1 MKLPEIPANEKQRQK
16 DLDSYNILDT
26 PREPTFDQITSLAA
40 ALCGTKFALVTLVD
54 ADRQWFKACYGI
66 DVNETPR
73 SISFCAHAIQG
84 DDIYIVRDTLRDT
97 CFHDSPLVTGPPH
110 IRFYAGAPLITPEG
124 TRLGTLC
131 VLDPEPKDLTD
142 QQKRILESLA
152 RHVMDLFE
160 LKKKTVEVESF
171 ARIINQ
177 TTDAMTA
184 VAPPSWKFNFANA
197 AALRLFGANSLEEFY
212 QLGPWDV
219 SPELQPDGEPSV
231 AKAQRMIKQALETGT
246 AYFEWCHKRLDGTI
260 FPSMIQLSR
269 IEQGDQTWCLAS
281 VRDVTNEKA
290 LERQLIEAQ
299 SIARIGSWTHDLYTN
314 EVSWSSEIFKLIEI
328 DETPSSKTQFH
339 FYRDRIHPD
348 DLPKLDHLMNRAK
361 NYGEDF
367 VFDHRLIFEGG
378 DRIKYV
384 QGIAKTVRD
393 KNGTVVSLSGTL
405 RDRTADVEKEEKY
418 RRLLEENQ
426 FVLDTLGIG
435 VWKSDME
442 SGAQMWDKNVYQ
454 LWEVDPSTFSGDYSG
469 FAKYLTEDAKKR
481 VEEDWDKII
490 HGLDRF
496 SNTYEII
503 TPKGKRKFIGTQGI
517 VIRNSQGKPTFLFGV
532 NWDRSKEV
540 EMEKLLQLEKAK
552 SLHSAKLASIGQ
564 LAAGV
569 GHEINNPLAVISGH
583 IAMAEQILING
594 GDPLIVLD
602 KLHKMENSVI
612 RITNIVKGLR
622 TFARSD
628 NDEVSE
634 FDPFELV
641 RESVD
646 IVSEIYQ
653 REGVVV
659 SLRKE
664 SLPVKMIGNRGRLQQ
679 VLVNLLSNARDATV
693 GQPLR
698 RIDVIV
704 TSDDGQLK
712 IIVKDNGYGVPEDI
726 REKIFDPF
734 FTTKDVSHGTGIGL
748 SLVST
753 IIKEHNGKVDLRSEE
768 GKGSEFEVTLPVNFA
783 ETQNSPAPVKKK
795 TAIEKFDCRVLV
807 LDDEP
812 ELREVLK
819 EILELSCVEVY
830 SASTVPEAMK
840 LLKERRIDAIISDI
854 KMPSYDGFEFLAQ
867 IKKDPKL
874 IQTRFFFL
882 TGGIEMTP
890 QEKTIVQRD
899 TDGVF
904 YKPIKVNDIVQTLK
918 QYFKVISP

>member
-40 ALCGTKFALVTLVD
+40 ALCGTKYALVTLVD

-84 DDIYIVRDTLRDT
+84 DDIYVVKDTLKDI
-97 CFHDSPLVTGPPH
+97 CFHDSPLVTGPPN

-124 TRLGTLC
+124 NRLGTLC
-131 VLDPEPKDLTD
+131 VLDSEPRDLSE
-142 QQKRILESLA
+142 QQKRILQSLA

-177 TTDAMTA
+177 TTDAMMA
-184 VAPPSWKFNFANA
+184 VAPPTWKFNFANA
-197 AALRLFGANSLEEFY
+197 ATLKLFGVKSLEEFY

-219 SPELQPDGEPSV
+219 SPELQPDGEPSSV
-231 AKAQRMIKQALETGT
+231 KAQRMIKQAMETGN
-246 AYFEWCHKRLDGTI
+246 AYFEWCHKRLDGSI
-260 FPSMIQLSR
+260 FPCMIQLSK
-269 IEQGDQTWCLAS
+269 IEQGNQTWCLGS

-290 LERQLIEAQ
+290 LERQLLEAQ
-299 SIARIGSWTHDLYTN
+299 SIANIGSWTHNLVTN
-314 EVSWSSEIFKLIEI
+314 EVTWSKELVKIFEV
-328 DETPSSKTQFH
+328 DESKKQFQFH
-339 FYRDRIHPD
+339 EYRDHVHPD
-348 DLPKLDHLMNRAK
+348 DLPKLDYFINRAK
-361 NYGEDF
+361 NNGEDF
-367 VFDHRLIFEGG
+367 TFDHRLVFEGG
-378 DRIKYV
+378 ARIKYV
-384 QGIAKTVRD
+384 QGIAKINKDSRGVAA
-393 KNGTVVSLSGTL
+393 SLSGTL
-405 RDRTADVEKEEKY
+405 RDRTADVENEEKY
-418 RRLLEENQ
+418 RRLLEESQ

-435 VWKSDME
+435 VWKSDMVT
-442 SGAQMWDKNVYQ
+442 GAQMWDKNVHQ
-454 LWEVDPSTFSGDYSG
+454 LWEVDPENFTGDYSG
-469 FAKYLTEDAKKR
+469 FSQYLTEEAKKR
-481 VEEDWDKII
+481 VEEDWDKIL

-496 SNTYEII
+496 SNTYEIV

-517 VIRNSQGKPTFLFGV
+517 VIRDNQGKPTFLFGV

-540 EMEKLLQLEKAK
+540 EMEKNLQFEKAK
-552 SLHSAKLASIGQ
+552 TLHTAKLASIGQ

-583 IAMAEQILING
+583 IAMAEQLLING
-594 GDPLIVLD
+594 GDPKILMD
-602 KLHKMENSVI
+602 KLHKMENSVN

-628 NDEVSE
+628 NDELSE

-646 IVSEIYQ
+646 LVSEIYQ
-653 REGVVV
+653 HEGVVV

-664 SLPVKMIGNRGRLQQ
+664 TLPVKMLGNRGRLQQ
-679 VLVNLLSNARDATV
+679 VLVNLLSNARDATI
-693 GQPLR
+693 GQNLR

-704 TSDDGQLK
+704 TSGNGQLK
-712 IIVKDNGYGVPEDI
+712 IIVKDNGHGVPEEI
-726 REKIFDPF
+726 REKIFEPF

-768 GKGSEFEVTLPVNFA
+768 GKGAEFEITLPVNFT
-783 ETQNSPAPVKKK
+783 EPLNTPAPVKKK
-795 TAIEKFDCRVLV
+795 TPVEKFDARVLV

-819 EILELSCVEVY
+819 EILEISCVEVY
-830 SASTVPEAMK
+830 SASSVPEAMK

-854 KMPSYDGFEFLAQ
+854 KMPAYDGFEFLAQ
-867 IKKDPKL
+867 IKRDPELKN
-874 IQTRFFFL
+874 TRFFFL

-890 QEKTIVQRD
+890 AEKTIVNRD

-904 YKPIKVNDIVQTLK
+904 YKPIKFNDIVMTLK